1 MDIESSGLTRQ
12 VINNTIET
20 LLSPES
26 QTSIKQY
33 CTPARKL
40 TDVSNRSQIQTSNPI
55 KISVKS
61 ENIRSSLE
69 ELQRS
74 DRILKELLMNHF
86 DPNTE
91 QRPKMGKKDAS
102 AEISFKFVETS
113 KSAGL
118 PKSPIKKICKNSSKT
133 SNLHVKSP
141 DRSSSRDP
149 TYESSHKCPC
159 YINQSRSTVKKP
171 ISIPI
176 WNHKPKPK
184 PSTTQNL
191 DRKSAFLRNQ
201 MKRFTNLPLREK
213 IKFYETQKQ
222 SRRSGNTSKSAPS
235 DRSIIK
241 RIQHTLRSLDRPSIS
256 PRQSF
261 RNNNKQVQKNIP
273 KPEGMKRIKSP
284 ARFSNQEVMTSYVNE
299 SYDSNPS
306 HPTISSIKLQKD
318 VAKIIEE
325 TDIKKLTQTLIG
337 SPTISYREVK
347 HTKSA
352 GTCISAPNISE
363 KFVQTRGRCQIIYSN
378 EDLRSNK
385 SLMFVGQKNDP
396 DSVKSLHYIGYTRKS
411 FDESCDPFLE
421 QDENG
426 TTQCNSVTSLQKYSS
441 QHPAQVVESLIKLC
455 YTGSGYSIFQCTKA
469 SVGPYAV
476 RNHHTSSKVEIYR
489 QSSQGS
495 QDSGSG
501 PSQKLH
507 GDWRCPTEK
516 NYLDQKYHRKARN
529 EKRVAYEEA
538 FSNPFIDN
546 LDVAETNEFLPISN
560 TLVNGNGEGTEESE
574 STKELREKMLR
585 SIAFFNDLSMNSLKE
600 SRGNKRKY
608 I

>member
-1 MDIESSGLTRQ
+1 MKSSGLTRE
-12 VINNTIET
+12 VINNTIDT

-26 QTSIKQY
+26 QTSIRQY
-33 CTPARKL
+33 YTPARKPI
-40 TDVSNRSQIQTSNPI
+40 DASNRSQIPTSNPR
-55 KISVKS
+55 KITEKS
-61 ENIRSSLE
+61 ESHRSSLE

-74 DRILKELLMNHF
+74 DRILKELLMNHV
-86 DPNTE
+86 DQKTE
-91 QRPKMGKKDAS
+91 HRPKMGLKDAS

-113 KSAGL
+113 KSAGV

-133 SNLHVKSP
+133 SNLHVKSL
-141 DRSSSRDP
+141 DRCKSGDR
-149 TYESSHKCPC
+149 TLEISHKCPC
-159 YINQSRSTVKKP
+159 YISQSRSTVKKP

-176 WNHKPKPK
+176 WNHKPRPK

-201 MKRFTNLPLREK
+201 LKRFTNLPLNEK

-222 SRRSGNTSKSAPS
+222 PRRSGNTSKSAPS

-241 RIQHTLRSLDRPSIS
+241 RIQHTLRNLDRPSIS
-256 PRQSF
+256 PKQSLP
-261 RNNNKQVQKNIP
+261 NNNTQVQNNISKP
-273 KPEGMKRIKSP
+273 KETKRTKSP
-284 ARFSNQEVMTSYVNE
+284 TKVPNQEVMTSYVNA
-299 SYDSNPS
+299 SNDSSPN

-352 GTCISAPNISE
+352 GTCISVSNVSDKI
-363 KFVQTRGRCQIIYSN
+363 VQTRGRCQIIYSN
-378 EDLRSNK
+378 EYLGSGK
-385 SLMFVGQKNDP
+385 SFLEQKNDP
-396 DSVKSLHYIGYTRKS
+396 ESARSLHYIGYSRKS
-411 FDESCDPFLE
+411 FDDSCDPFLE

-426 TTQCNSVTSLQKYSS
+426 TTQRNSVTSLQKYSS
-441 QHPAQVVESLIKLC
+441 PHPAQVVESLIKLC
-455 YTGSGYSIFQCTKA
+455 YTGSGYSLFQCTKA
-469 SVGPYAV
+469 SVGPYAL
-476 RNHHTSSKVEIYR
+476 RSHHTSSKGEICR
-489 QSSQGS
+489 HSSQGS

-501 PSQKLH
+501 AFRKLH

-516 NYLDQKYHRKARN
+516 QYLNHKYHSKIRS
-529 EKRVAYEEA
+529 EKRVAYEET
-538 FSNPFIDN
+538 FSNSFIEN

-560 TLVNGNGEGTEESE
+560 TLVHGDGEGTEESE

-585 SIAFFNDLSMNSLKE
+585 SIALFNDLSMNSLKE
-600 SRGNKRKY
+600 SMGNKGKY
-608 I
+608 VKIRS